1 MEKRYGYCALCGKY
15 GELSF
20 EHIPPKSAFN
30 KTPVKPVTG
39 KTWLSNHNALPWDLN
54 NLPYVHLQKGMG
66 LWSLCRKCNN
76 FTGTMYGTAYRDFAE
91 SVAKTVEIATK
102 TGDKGVEISKI
113 YPLRIVKQI
122 LSMFCSVNPPDMF
135 NLDDLRAFVLD
146 KDAVGI
152 DRKKYR
158 LQMYFLKN
166 NIMKFNGFS
175 AVIKFDPTTGS
186 LRQSS
191 LVSEITAFPLGF
203 LLYLD
208 PDPTQ
213 EYEGVDITPF
223 ASFHYEDMACIRLP
237 IEIKEVNN
245 IFPLDYRSKEEI
257 IKTMNENKKSTQSQQ
272 REEETDE

>member
-1 MEKRYGYCALCGKY
+1 MC
-15 GELSF
+15 
-20 EHIPPKSAFN
+20 I
-30 KTPVKPVTG
+30 
-39 KTWLSNHNALPWDLN
+39 
-54 NLPYVHLQKGMG
+54 
-66 LWSLCRKCNN
+66 
-76 FTGTMYGTAYRDFAE
+76 RD
-91 SVAKTVEIATK
+91 
-102 TGDKGVEISKI
+102 
-113 YPLRIVKQI
+113 R
-122 LSMFCSVNPPDMF
+122 
-135 NLDDLRAFVLD
+135 D

-223 ASFHYEDMACIRLP
+223 ASFHYEDMGCIRLP